1 MKVNK
6 DKLKPVIVAAEKGD
20 HESIALVARVLR
32 PEREDSVDDIYDK
45 IRIFIRLMFY
55 GSLKFDDSDDHKKID
70 RAYAEQVHSYLNNGR
85 PRYHGMIIVG
95 YRESAKTTRVKFN
108 ETYLTLYL
116 KDLVDYTNVVSEDGS
131 SSDQFN
137 MDMFNTFAFSK
148 VAKYYPGTIS
158 SATSQKKKE
167 SQTMSKF
174 STTTGVTYSASSARK
189 SKRGAVQLDIDET
202 GEIENKRP
210 KKTIFDDIENENTIR
225 SIPATLSIESVM
237 SSTIDGMDQVSGF
250 WVLLGNY
257 LSLRG
262 NVARM
267 LRKYKD
273 DPGVFILDIPI
284 IDGLGNPTW
293 PGKYCRSDKEER
305 ELSEQ
310 GIIRKSIE
318 SIQRNS
324 DNFETEYLNNPKRS
338 SVYFDDHVLGYIDE
352 ESLHGET
359 MRDENGLLIIEEAQP
374 NEVYVIAA
382 DGAKGVGKDESSAT
396 VWKTSGLRFEEVAN
410 FKSKHVKPED
420 FSKVLANLGQRFNS
434 ALIIPENNYPGNEII
449 AFLRPVYHNIYRIE
463 KKADPETGQPVHEY
477 GVNTNLKTKPEMFL
491 HSKRLFLDKLVTVRS
506 RALYNQLLEYP
517 NDDVLVIV
525 QKDGSGGHFDLL
537 MSAVI
542 GLWKAGHI
550 SIDRTNQVSD
560 ARISKVVDSVF
571 ADEQESVR

>member
-1 MKVNK
+1 MINREKFE
-6 DKLKPVIVAAEKGD
+6 PVIVAAEKGD
-20 HESIALVARVLR
+20 AEAIAIVARVLT
-32 PEREDSVDDIYDK
+32 PEATDSIDEIYEK

-55 GSLKFDDSDDHKKID
+55 GSLKFEDSDDHKKID
-70 RAYAEQVHSYLNNGR
+70 RAYAEQVHSYLTTGR

-148 VAKYYPGTIS
+148 VAKYYPNTIS
-158 SATSQKKKE
+158 RETSNKKKE

-174 STTTGVTYSASSARK
+174 TTTTGVTYAASSARK
-189 SKRGAVQLDIDET
+189 SKRGAVQFDIDET
-202 GEIENKRP
+202 GEVDSKRP

-225 SIPATLSIESVM
+225 SITATQNIESVM
-237 SSTIDGMDQVSGF
+237 NATIDGMDQIAGY

-267 LRKYKD
+267 LRKYAD
-273 DPGVFILDIPI
+273 DDGVFILEIPI
-284 IDGLGNPTW
+284 LDNAGNVTW
-293 PGKYCRSDKEER
+293 PGKYCRTDKEEQ
-305 ELSEQ
+305 ELAAQ
-310 GIIRKSIE
+310 GIVRKSIE
-318 SIQRNS
+318 TIQRNS

-338 SVYFDDHVLGYIDE
+338 SVYFDDNVLGYIDE
-352 ESLHGET
+352 ETLYGES
-359 MRDENGLLIIEEAQP
+359 MRTPEGLLIIQDALP
-374 NEVYVIAA
+374 NEVYVISA
-382 DGAKGVGKDESSAT
+382 DGAKGVGADQSTAT

-410 FKSKHVKPED
+410 FKSNKIKPEE
-420 FSKVLANLGQRFNS
+420 FAKFLTNLGQRFNN
-434 ALIIPENNYPGNEII
+434 AIVIPENNYPGNEII
-449 AFLRPVYHNIYRIE
+449 AFMRPLYNNIYRIE
-463 KKADPETGQPVHEY
+463 KGIDKDTNEIVYEY
-477 GVNTNLKTKPEMFL
+477 GVNTNLKTKPEMYL
-491 HSKRLFLDKLVTVRS
+491 HAKRLFLDRLITVRS
-506 RALYNQLLEYP
+506 RALYLQLLEYP
-517 NDDVLVIV
+517 SDDIMTVTYR
-525 QKDGSGGHFDLL
+525 DGSGGHFDLL

-550 SIDRTNQVSD
+550 SIDRPAQVSD
-560 ARISKVVDSVF
+560 AKIARVVASVF

>member
-1 MKVNK
+1 
-6 DKLKPVIVAAEKGD
+6 
-20 HESIALVARVLR
+20 
-32 PEREDSVDDIYDK
+32 
-45 IRIFIRLMFY
+45 
-55 GSLKFDDSDDHKKID
+55 
-70 RAYAEQVHSYLNNGR
+70 
-85 PRYHGMIIVG
+85 
-95 YRESAKTTRVKFN
+95 
-108 ETYLTLYL
+108 
-116 KDLVDYTNVVSEDGS
+116 
-131 SSDQFN
+131 
-137 MDMFNTFAFSK
+137 
-148 VAKYYPGTIS
+148 
-158 SATSQKKKE
+158 
-167 SQTMSKF
+167 
-174 STTTGVTYSASSARK
+174 
-189 SKRGAVQLDIDET
+189 
-202 GEIENKRP
+202 
-210 KKTIFDDIENENTIR
+210 
-225 SIPATLSIESVM
+225 
-237 SSTIDGMDQVSGF
+237 MDQVSGF